1 LQDFCNNRWSFAF
14 FWRPKVLRLS
24 VDCNTGSRRAS
35 CIYQDLGEL
44 LVPAF
49 SQQEYRERTARLRKL
64 MAARGMD
71 ALLVLNESN
80 MNYLTGYEGFS
91 DYVPQGALVRQDEE
105 DPWLILREMDL
116 ACAIPTSYLPESRL
130 LSYAE
135 KYIGSSELTPWQPI
149 ADMVRERTKS
159 GRIGI
164 ELSAKM
170 LGVKGH
176 AVLAQNLDLSKSID
190 ADGMISKL
198 KTVKS
203 PAEIAYMEQAGK
215 ISDRAM
221 QVARL
226 EIAVGAREC
235 DVGAAILHAL
245 ASGTPECPGGP
256 PQPPTM
262 PVGSPARAP
271 HLKWSDARYKM
282 GSQTNFEFGGRVHR
296 YACGLSRTIFLG
308 EPSARAQHLHKA
320 CLDVFHA
327 QLDAVKPG
335 VKCSEIAQVFR
346 RVFKPYGVRKESR
359 SGYSIGLDWVDGG
372 GSFQADDHTIIEPN
386 MTFHNLI
393 GIWERDDGYIFSE
406 TIRVTEKG
414 AKSLSSLS
422 RDMLVNH

>member
-1 LQDFCNNRWSFAF
+1 M
-14 FWRPKVLRLS
+14 
-24 VDCNTGSRRAS
+24 
-35 CIYQDLGEL
+35 
-44 LVPAF
+44 PAF
-49 SQQEYRERTARLRKL
+49 SQQEYRERTARLRKQ

-116 ACAIPTSYLPESRL
+116 ACARPTSYLPESRL
-130 LSYAE
+130 LSYPE

-149 ADMVRERTKS
+149 ADMIRERTKS

-170 LGVKGH
+170 LGVKDH
-176 AVLAQNLDLSKSID
+176 AVLSKSLDLSKSID

-198 KTVKS
+198 KAVKS

-215 ISDRAM
+215 IVDRAM

-235 DVGAAILHAL
+235 DVGAAMLHAL
-245 ASGTPECPGGP
+245 STGTPEFPGGP
-256 PQPPTM
+256 PRAAPTM

-271 HLKWSDARYKM
+271 HLKWSDEHYKM
-282 GSQTNFEFGGRVHR
+282 GCQTNFETGGWRHR
-296 YACGLSRTIFLG
+296 YACALSRTIFLG
-308 EPSARAQHLHKA
+308 EPPARAKHLHKA
-320 CLDVFHA
+320 CVEGFLA
-327 QLDAVKPG
+327 QVEAIRPG
-335 VKCSEIAQVFR
+335 VKCSAIRQEFE

-372 GSFQADDHTIIEPN
+372 GSFQTDDHTIIEPN
-386 MTFHNLI
+386 MTFHVLI
-393 GIWERDDGYIFSE
+393 GIWEKDDGYIFSE
-406 TIRVTEKG
+406 TIQVTEKG
-414 AKSLSSLS
+414 AKSLSNHS
-422 RDMLVNH
+422 RDLLVNH